1 MLFINP
7 KPLGKGRIDKKIL
20 TKDNFF
26 KKPYGHC
33 ALGDYAL
40 YVGNEILEASH
51 YVPFENIIRLYK
63 RIEMPAGMD
72 PRMAFMGGGKY
83 YLVVEYDDDQLKQY
97 EFKREAAID
106 RLLEAIKEKADVKIG
121 APYEKASKFM

>member
-7 KPLGKGRIDKKIL
+7 KPLGVGTIDKKTL

-33 ALGDYAL
+33 AMGDYAL

-51 YVPFENIIRLYK
+51 YLPFENIVRLYK

-72 PRMAFMGGGKY
+72 SRMAFMGGGKY
-83 YLVVEYDDDQLKQY
+83 FLVVEYDDNQMKMY
-97 EFKREAAID
+97 EFSREASLD
-106 RLLEAIKEKADVKIG
+106 KLLNTARDDHGVKIG